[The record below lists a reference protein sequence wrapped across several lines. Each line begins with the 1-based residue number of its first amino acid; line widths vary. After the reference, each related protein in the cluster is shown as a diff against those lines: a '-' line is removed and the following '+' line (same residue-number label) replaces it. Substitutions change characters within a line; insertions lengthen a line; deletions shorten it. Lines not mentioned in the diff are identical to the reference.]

1 MSVYIG
7 RKTTISNS
15 SIFNLSTVAMEMIVK
30 NFAWCRFDCRDK
42 FNDNKITF
50 CCKKEICFHQPNVD
64 ISAVECESLCC
75 TTTFGKYH
83 LTPTS
88 VVKITRPGKLWQFFG
103 GPFICALRKTPI
115 QCCKK
120 RYFFIICYQ
129 ICTFEL
135 KKIFLSQD
143 ICSKD
148 ANVVRSLLAPTS
160 GETFANIIPQLETDI
175 TQLFGRDF

>member
-1 MSVYIG
+1 MCLEVNPHSMSQQ
-7 RKTTISNS
+7 
-15 SIFNLSTVAMEMIVK
+15 
-30 NFAWCRFDCRDK
+30 
-42 FNDNKITF
+42 
-50 CCKKEICFHQPNVD
+50 KK
-64 ISAVECESLCC
+64 L
-75 TTTFGKYH
+75 
-83 LTPTS
+83 
-88 VVKITRPGKLWQFFG
+88 
-103 GPFICALRKTPI
+103 
-115 QCCKK
+115 
-120 RYFFIICYQ
+120 FIICYQ